1 MTGDRGPAD
10 REAMSHARA
19 AAREGNILYSRLAP
33 GGEREP
39 VGALLAPG
47 GEREPV
53 GALLARNAA
62 RFADKPA
69 YRERRDG
76 RLHSVTWEAL
86 LRDVVAFGRFLTAAG
101 VRPGDRVAAISVNR
115 GELLVAEL
123 ATMGIGAIYTP
134 IFPGYA
140 ADQLRALVAHAEP
153 AVLLLADPAHLEQV
167 GVPASARVMVTF
179 EPVPSEA
186 AARAWAGVPRV
197 TFGDALRQWAVADGD
212 TRPLREWLASATAIE
227 PGEPALMMFTS
238 GTSGPLKGVLLTH
251 DNILSQQRALS
262 AIWNVTPDD
271 RFLSYLPWHH
281 SFGGIFEKYTALY
294 HGAVLC
300 IDESLGKD
308 FGVLLRG
315 WKEVQPTIYFSVP
328 KVYQQLAVH
337 AQAHPEDE
345 ARIFHPGLR
354 FVFTAAAPLPAT
366 VSAFFAARGI
376 PVLEGWG
383 LTETSPCCTLTDLGE
398 PRTVP
403 GMIGYPIPGV
413 TIALAEDGEI
423 LVKGPN
429 VMRGYFRNPAATA
442 AALPGDGWFHTG
454 DLGELLGTGLR
465 LVSRKDRVFKM
476 LNAEKVIPTGI
487 ENRLA
492 GMNPYIRHVIVAGSG
507 REFLA
512 ALIFPDFFRIR
523 EEFGEDTATA
533 ERVVKASLRE
543 TVLAFNC
550 EHAVKYDRIQAF
562 VVISKELTI
571 EDQELTPSLKVRVG
585 NVLES
590 AGEYL
595 EAVYQPHEGC
605 DCRFLRKVM
614 RLTAD
619 ERPCFSGVSRTLD
632 RCHECGSFVFGD
644 GPGPAGLT

>member
-1 MTGDRGPAD
+1 MISERSVAPH
-10 REAMSHARA
+10 EAMSHARA
-19 AAREGNILYSRLAP
+19 AARDANTICS
-33 GGEREP
+33 
-39 VGALLAPG
+39 LLAPI

-62 RFADKPA
+62 RFPERPA

-76 RLHSVTWEAL
+76 RLHTVTWNSL
-86 LRDVVAFGRFLTAAG
+86 LEQVVAFGRFLTDAG
-101 VRPGDRVAAISVNR
+101 VRTGDRVAAISVNR

-140 ADQLRALVAHAEP
+140 ADQLRALVAQAEP
-153 AVLLLADPAHLEQV
+153 AALLLAGPGQLEQV
-167 GVPASARVMVTF
+167 GVPASARVVVTF
-179 EPVPSEA
+179 EPAGATS
-186 AARAWAGVPRV
+186 AARTAGSVPV
-197 TFGDALRQWAVADGD
+197 ISLGDVLARTTVANGDDGM
-212 TRPLREWLASATAIE
+212 PAEWLARATAID
-227 PGEPALMMFTS
+227 PAEPALMMFTS

-294 HGAVLC
+294 HGAMLC

-308 FGVLLRG
+308 FALLLRN
-315 WKEVQPTIYFSVP
+315 WKDVQPTIYFSVP
-328 KVYQQLAVH
+328 KVYQQLVVH
-337 AQAHPEDE
+337 AQAHPADE
-345 ARIFHPGLR
+345 ARIFHDGLR
-354 FVFTAAAPLPAT
+354 FVFTAAAPLPAA
-366 VSAFFAARGI
+366 VSAFFAARKI

-383 LTETSPCCTLTDLGE
+383 LTETSPCCTLTDLTE

-413 TIALAEDGEI
+413 TITLAADGEI
-423 LVKGPN
+423 LVQGPN
-429 VMRGYFRNPAATA
+429 VMRGYFRNAEATA
-442 AALPGDGWFHTG
+442 RALPGDGWFHTG

-507 REFLA
+507 RDFLV
-512 ALIFPDFFRIR
+512 ALIFPDFFRIS
-523 EEFGEDTATA
+523 EEFGGDVAAA

-543 TVLAFNC
+543 TVLAFNR
-550 EHAVKYDRIQAF
+550 EHAVKYEHLHAF
-562 VVISKELTI
+562 VVVSKELSI
-571 EDQELTPSLKVRVG
+571 EDQELTPSMKVRVG
-585 NVLES
+585 NVLENV
-590 AGEYL
+590 GEYL
-595 EAVYQPHEGC
+595 EAVYEPSEAC

-614 RLTAD
+614 RLTGD
-619 ERPCFSGVSRTLD
+619 DRQCFAGSSRTID

-644 GPGPAGLT
+644 EECPGDAERSGPGVRT